1 MFQDSSS
8 LMKINMV
15 PTHIQFLGGHPLIDL
30 AMHAKRQ
37 LDRSNSYW
45 HIPQIR
51 TVFQKYKKN
60 MLVYFQYFLCEQWL
74 MKALQDTYNWSSGEG
89 GEVLLP
95 PLTLLKLCKFVE
107 FAY

>member
-30 AMHAKRQ
+30 AMHAKMQ

-51 TVFQKYKKN
+51 TVFQKYKKKYVGLLSVFFMWTMIN
-60 MLVYFQYFLCEQWL
+60 
-74 MKALQDTYNWSSGEG
+74 EG
-89 GEVLLP
+89 F
-95 PLTLLKLCKFVE
+95 TR
-107 FAY
+107 YI